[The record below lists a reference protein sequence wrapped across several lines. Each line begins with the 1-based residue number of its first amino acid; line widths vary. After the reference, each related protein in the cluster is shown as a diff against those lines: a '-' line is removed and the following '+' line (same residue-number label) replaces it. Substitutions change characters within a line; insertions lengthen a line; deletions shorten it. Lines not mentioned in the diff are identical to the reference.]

1 MLTAQNFFSFFSNR
15 LYLAGL
21 FLLPTIVVFSFTMP
35 TVPLKMTVA
44 TVAFVAALVLT
55 ILGAF
60 KRGAL
65 SLPLSLIIG
74 AVWLIPLAYLV
85 SGLLGP
91 SFTWSLIGGGL
102 DMDTV
107 FFAALSALAVSLPL
121 AVFEKRADVMR
132 ALIVLLVASWLVS
145 LFHLVRLFVGPE
157 ALSFGVMVNPLF
169 SPIGKWND
177 LAIFSGLIG
186 ILSLVLLESL
196 DLKRVERYVLMA
208 TLVVALF
215 FIAVINFVPVWVAL
229 GLTSFAVLVYKFILA
244 PREHARFS
252 VASTVVFVV
261 ALVAIIFSTS
271 IGSSLGRTFGV
282 EQIEARPSWS
292 STFEV
297 AKATLSDSP
306 LTGSGPNTF
315 LLEWDKHRPT
325 LINESIFWNADFTS
339 GVGMLPTAAVTT
351 GLVGSLAW
359 LLFIVLFVMAGVRG
373 LMLRA
378 PQDIQATSLMM
389 ATFVGGL
396 YMLAMAVVYLP
407 SPQLVLVGFVIIG
420 MFVALYHKE
429 TGGKVV
435 AIDFRERPRIGFVAV
450 LGLSLTLVGSVL
462 AVYGVGTSFV
472 AAQNYEQAAR
482 AAQVDGDF
490 DRALAHVTR
499 STSYL
504 PNDQTYRLQAL
515 IHLAQLNQVVNTSAS
530 ATAPSQDA
538 QQKFQQSLGAAV
550 ESALAAV
557 RFNQENYR
565 NWATL
570 ASAYQSVVPLNVDGS
585 YEAAVNALDRARVLN
600 PVAPTV
606 PMSLAQLDVAKGKTE
621 TAKKFIEEALALK
634 QDYTPALTL
643 LAQLE
648 LESGNL
654 DRAIER
660 AEAASVFEPSNAIF
674 HFQVGVLKFEKKDYQ
689 GAGEAL
695 TRALTIAPEYS
706 NARYYLGRTYVALKD
721 FEKALVEFNEVLRLN
736 PENQEVMSVITSLEA
751 GKDPFAPT
759 KR

>member
-21 FLLPTIVVFSFTMP
+21 FLLPTIVVFSLTMP
-35 TVPLKMTVA
+35 AVPLKMAVA

-74 AVWLIPLAYLV
+74 AVWLIPVAYLV
-85 SGLLGP
+85 SALLGP
-91 SFTWSLIGGGL
+91 SFTWSLIGAGL

-107 FFAALSALAVSLPL
+107 FFMSLSALAVSLPL

-132 ALIVLLVASWLVS
+132 ALFVLLVASWLVAI
-145 LFHLVRLFVGPE
+145 FHFVRLIVGPE
-157 ALSFGVMVNPLF
+157 ALSFGVMLNPLF

-177 LAIFSGLIG
+177 LAIFSGLMG
-186 ILSLVLLESL
+186 ILSLILLESL

-208 TLVVALF
+208 TLIVSLF
-215 FIAVINFVPVWVAL
+215 FVAVVNFVPVWVAF
-229 GLTSFAVLVYKFILA
+229 GLIAFAVLVYKFILA

-261 ALVAIIFSTS
+261 AIVAIIFSAS
-271 IGSSLGRTFGV
+271 VGSSLGRSFGV

-297 AKATLSDSP
+297 AKATLSDAP

-315 LLEWDKHRPT
+315 LLEWDKHRPA

-351 GLVGSLAW
+351 GLIGSLAW
-359 LLFIVLFVMAGVRG
+359 LLFIVFFVMAGIRG

-378 PQDIQATSLMM
+378 PQDAQTTSLMM

-407 SPQLVLVGFVIIG
+407 SPQLALIGFVIIG

-429 TGGKVV
+429 AGGRSVD
-435 AIDFRERPRIGFVAV
+435 IDFRERPRIGFVVV
-450 LGLSLTLVGSVL
+450 LGLSLALVGSVL
-462 AVYGVGTSFV
+462 AVYGVGTSFI
-472 AAQNYEQAAR
+472 ATHQYERAAR

-490 DRALAHVTR
+490 DRALTHI
-499 STSYL
+499 STSAAYV

-515 IHLAQLNQVVNTSAS
+515 VHLAQLNQVVNAS
-530 ATAPSQDA
+530 VNTNAPSQDA

-557 RFNQENYR
+557 RFNEENYR

-570 ASAYQSVVPLNVDGS
+570 ASTYQAVVPLNVDGS
-585 YEAAVNALDRARVLN
+585 YEASVSALERARALN
-600 PVAPTV
+600 PLAPTI
-606 PMSLAQLDVAKGKTE
+606 PFSLAQLDVAKSKSE
-621 TAKKFIEEALALK
+621 TAKKFVEEALALK

-660 AEAASVFEPSNAIF
+660 AEAASVFEPSNAVF
-674 HFQVGVLKFEKKDYQ
+674 HFQVGVLKFEAKDYQ

-695 TRALTIAPEYS
+695 TRALEIAPDYS

-721 FEKALVEFNEVLRLN
+721 LEKALAEFREVLKLN
-736 PENQEVMSVITSLEA
+736 QGNAEVEGIISTLEG
-751 GKDPFAPT
+751 GKDPFAPA
-759 KR
+759 K